1 MAKSTI
7 RAAPLKRQ
15 PKMKAHTRKIREAYL
30 IVAGALFFPLLCIEC
45 WWINLAAI
53 ALLGGAALLNPEYIH

>member
-1 MAKSTI
+1 
-7 RAAPLKRQ
+7 
-15 PKMKAHTRKIREAYL
+15 MKAHTRKIREALL